1 MYASLPLVGRG
12 VGELRKWELSKRG
25 VQPTYLGFVVD
36 PMQTNQQIECTL
48 ASKKICEFM
57 SSETMKVLRRIVKIQ
72 TDSK

>member
-36 PMQTNQQIECTL
+36 PMQTNQQIEYTL
-48 ASKKICEFM
+48 ASKKI
-57 SSETMKVLRRIVKIQ
+57 
-72 TDSK
+72 